1 MKKKVKKKKKWKMLL
16 LFLDLLQFL
25 LCKIMNIGVVYITD
39 IPISHLMSLFVQME
53 TDVVV
58 FLRVAHDLLVN
69 RYLLFLICD
78 VVKTP

>member
-1 MKKKVKKKKKWKMLL
+1 MKEVKKKRSKMLL

-25 LCKIMNIGVVYITD
+25 LSKIMNIGVVYITD

-53 TDVVV
+53 TDFFLF

>member
-1 MKKKVKKKKKWKMLL
+1 MLL
-16 LFLDLLQFL
+16 LFLDLLQL
-25 LCKIMNIGVVYITD
+25 LLSKIMNIGVVYITD

-53 TDVVV
+53 TDDFFF

-78 VVKTP
+78 VVKTLYEHR

>member
-1 MKKKVKKKKKWKMLL
+1 MLL

-25 LCKIMNIGVVYITD
+25 LSKIMNIGVVYITD
-39 IPISHLMSLFVQME
+39 IPISHLTSFYVQME
-53 TDVVV
+53 TDVAF
-58 FLRVAHDLLVN
+58 FLQVAHDLLVK

>member
-1 MKKKVKKKKKWKMLL
+1 MLL

-39 IPISHLMSLFVQME
+39 IAISHLMSFFVQME
-53 TDVVV
+53 TDVFF

>member
-1 MKKKVKKKKKWKMLL
+1 MFL

-25 LCKIMNIGVVYITD
+25 LSKIMNIGVVYITD
-39 IPISHLMSLFVQME
+39 IPISHLMIFFVQME
-53 TDVVV
+53 TDF

>member
-1 MKKKVKKKKKWKMLL
+1 MLL

-25 LCKIMNIGVVYITD
+25 LSKIMNIGVVYITD
-39 IPISHLMSLFVQME
+39 IRISHLMSFFVQME
-53 TDVVV
+53 TDVFF

>member
-1 MKKKVKKKKKWKMLL
+1 MLL

-25 LCKIMNIGVVYITD
+25 LSKTMNIGVVYITD
-39 IPISHLMSLFVQME
+39 IPISHLMSFFVQME
-53 TDVVV
+53 TDVV